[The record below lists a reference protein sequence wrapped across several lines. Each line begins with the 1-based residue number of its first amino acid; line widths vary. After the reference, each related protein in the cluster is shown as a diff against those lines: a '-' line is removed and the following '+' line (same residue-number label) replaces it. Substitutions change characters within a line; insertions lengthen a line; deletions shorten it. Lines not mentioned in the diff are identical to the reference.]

1 MMCICVQATTRYT
14 AKVCLDSLG
23 GACVP
28 SIAAE
33 AVLDA
38 FEKHFSSVPTVV
50 YTHVTAAL
58 ADGNHVRAGMFC
70 DDGRPADAQRRVHT
84 YVILEGGSQ
93 QLARLEVI
101 FTLEHLRKVGAGI
114 RLPPPFA
121 LVTLYDRAPVRKHI
135 LCFYYSP
142 SPFF

>member
-1 MMCICVQATTRYT
+1 MCVQATTKYT

-28 SIAAE
+28 SIEAE
-33 AVLDA
+33 AVHAA
-38 FEKHFSSVPTVV
+38 FEKRFFSVPTVV

-58 ADGNHVRAGMFC
+58 ADGNHVRAGVFC
-70 DDGRPADAQRRVHT
+70 DDGRPEDEHQRRVHT

-93 QLARLEVI
+93 QLACVEAI
-101 FTLEHLRKVGAGI
+101 FTLEHLRKVGPDVC
-114 RLPPPFA
+114 LPPPFA